1 MKITQDE
8 VVDNQTTLHIELEDA
23 DLATYLDMG
32 YRRIADRVAIPG
44 FRRGKAPRRIVEQA
58 VGRDQLLSEVLD
70 SMAYETTDKAIAQSD
85 LDAAGPPKID
95 RIDMQDEVRITAIVP
110 LSPEVRLG
118 DYRSTRIEFES
129 EEVTEEQIADQ
140 LERIRQSLGT
150 WETVERPAEFGD
162 LITMTGRGV
171 VEEEDLWIFSV
182 GGQSMYLA
190 EDGANPVPGF
200 PAEIVGAGSGAHL
213 DFELEVPEIYPRAP
227 SAAGKRASFS
237 VDILDVMER
246 TLPDLDDDLARG
258 LPDGFENME
267 ALRTEIRAA
276 LGRAADERADAQY
289 RELVVASLVDGSEL
303 ALPPVLIEREADRIL
318 SEQYGFL
325 ESNNIRREDYLAS
338 IGKTE
343 DEFRQEAE
351 YEAERRVARSLTLA
365 RVAEI
370 EDVEADESEITERFN
385 LVYAGARLRRRERR
399 DRREGVARTLRL
411 EKAVEALVAIAKGE
425 TQTADDESENP
436 TGGEPQ
442 AADGES
448 ESENPTGGESS

>member
-8 VVDNQTTLHIELEDA
+8 VVDSQTTLNIELEDA
-23 DLATYLDMG
+23 DLAPYLDMG
-32 YRRIADRVAIPG
+32 YQRIADRVSLPG

-58 VGRDQLLSEVLD
+58 LGRDQLLSEVLD
-70 SMAYETTDKAIAQSD
+70 SMAYETTDKAIAQSE

-118 DYRSTRIEFES
+118 DYRSTRIEFEV
-129 EEVTEEQIADQ
+129 EEVTEEHIADQ

-150 WETVERPAEFGD
+150 WEVVERPAEFGD
-162 LITMTGRGV
+162 LVTMTGQGV

-200 PAEIVGAGSGAHL
+200 PAEIVGAGAGAHL
-213 DFELEVPEIYPRAP
+213 DFELVVPENYPRAP

-237 VDILDVMER
+237 VDVLDVMER
-246 TLPDLDDDLARG
+246 TLPELDDDLARG

-289 RELVVASLVDGSEL
+289 RELVVAALVDGAEL
-303 ALPPVLIEREADRIL
+303 ALPPVLIERETERIL

-338 IGKTE
+338 IGRTE
-343 DEFRQEAE
+343 DELRQEAE
-351 YEAERRVARSLTLA
+351 SEAKQRVARSLTLN

-370 EDVEADESEITERFN
+370 EEVAADESEITERFN

-425 TQTADDESENP
+425 NESAGGESQTAN
-436 TGGEPQ
+436 
-442 AADGES
+442 GES
-448 ESENPTGGESS
+448 ETENPDGGESS